1 MWQCILFCLCIIASR
16 GTAHDIKVDCQEP
29 NGPPITDLKGSPSKV
44 ADLTLELLTVGNE
57 RKLNVSWA
65 INIDASNRYLKYTR
79 IISGLTNH
87 ICIYNPPFTAANLTG
102 LEKVWFSF
110 LVDIVSHGSWR
121 TIVYNEPLPP
131 DGSSAALSL
140 PMWVPALPTTVAPS
154 STKATLVA
162 KSLQTTPNTEAQNEE
177 VKNVSRIVFG
187 VVASLIILISCFVI
201 YKRFLS
207 YSGFEILPM
216 AAMTPVSVVVVYPPV
231 TPAFQQAVVA
241 LAEFLQWHG
250 GCRVA
255 IDMWQQGKIAGLGP
269 LRWLTEQVKS
279 ADHVLIVSPQVETP
293 SSMSGPCT
301 PASSLPRHSIPAAT
315 GDLYPLILNMVAGH
329 ARSATEL
336 AKFWVVQLH
345 AEKDKNSCVLPPE
358 LQTCRAFCLMKDLNR
373 LCKSLHSQRKVG
385 KKISSL
391 LFKHKILYS
400 QNSTMK
406 LREAIE
412 MLGAKKPDVPE

>member
-1 MWQCILFCLCIIASR
+1 
-16 GTAHDIKVDCQEP
+16 
-29 NGPPITDLKGSPSKV
+29 
-44 ADLTLELLTVGNE
+44 
-57 RKLNVSWA
+57 
-65 INIDASNRYLKYTR
+65 
-79 IISGLTNH
+79 
-87 ICIYNPPFTAANLTG
+87 
-102 LEKVWFSF
+102 
-110 LVDIVSHGSWR
+110 
-121 TIVYNEPLPP
+121 
-131 DGSSAALSL
+131 
-140 PMWVPALPTTVAPS
+140 
-154 STKATLVA
+154 
-162 KSLQTTPNTEAQNEE
+162 NEE

-187 VVASLIILISCFVI
+187 VVALLIILISCFVI
-201 YKRFLS
+201 FLTTDKRFLS

-255 IDMWQQGKIAGLGP
+255 IDMWQQGKIAELGP
-269 LRWLTEQVKS
+269 LRWLTEQVKG
-279 ADHVLIVSPQVETP
+279 ADRVLIVSPQP

-412 MLGAKKPDVPE
+412 MLGAKKLDVPK

>member
-1 MWQCILFCLCIIASR
+1 IMWQCILFGKHYFVTEISMNVL
-16 GTAHDIKVDCQEP
+16 HDYCELHCVL
-29 NGPPITDLKGSPSKV
+29 GPPITDLKGSPSKV

-102 LEKVWFSF
+102 LEKV
-110 LVDIVSHGSWR
+110 
-121 TIVYNEPLPP
+121 
-131 DGSSAALSL
+131 
-140 PMWVPALPTTVAPS
+140 
-154 STKATLVA
+154 
-162 KSLQTTPNTEAQNEE
+162 QTTINAPFRLL
-177 VKNVSRIVFG
+177 SPD
-187 VVASLIILISCFVI
+187 
-201 YKRFLS
+201 KRFLS

-279 ADHVLIVSPQVETP
+279 ADHVLIVSPQP